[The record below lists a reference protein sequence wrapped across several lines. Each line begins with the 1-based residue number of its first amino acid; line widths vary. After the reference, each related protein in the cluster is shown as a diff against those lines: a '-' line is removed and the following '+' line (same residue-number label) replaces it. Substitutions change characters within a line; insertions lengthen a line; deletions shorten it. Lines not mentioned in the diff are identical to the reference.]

1 MTQNVCVSVQ
11 MDEKGF
17 RDFASFDLLR
27 HNKGWQRPAVF
38 TAILLVCAGIC
49 LSQIGKREGAGLLT
63 AVLTIVAIGL
73 PAVYFG
79 TFFSNLSKQIKKL
92 GLPRPFYRLELDAAG
107 LSVWMAGEQNK
118 TEPTNRYTWNTVYC
132 AYRTKEAVYIYVQ
145 KNQAY
150 LLNESM
156 DAAWSLL
163 GSTLPAARRH
173 DCRKEGS
180 GKSIFLSGSRSIC
193 GRSGILF
200 LHNIFYKTKTHAAA
214 KQKRSVGTEI
224 AL

>member
-1 MTQNVCVSVQ
+1 MSQPISVSVQ
-11 MDEKGF
+11 MDAASF
-17 RDFASFDLLR
+17 HDFAAFDLLR
-27 HNKGWQRPAVF
+27 HRKAWHRPLAF
-38 TAILLVCAGIC
+38 TAILLVSAGFC
-49 LSQIGKREGAGLLT
+49 LSQVGQKDGAALLT
-63 AVLTIVAIGL
+63 VVLAVVALGV
-73 PAVYFG
+73 PAVYFW
-79 TFFSNLSKQIKKL
+79 TFFHSLSLQIKKM

-163 GSTLPAARRH
+163 GSALPAASLH
-173 DCRKEGS
+173 DCRK
-180 GKSIFLSGSRSIC
+180 
-193 GRSGILF
+193 
-200 LHNIFYKTKTHAAA
+200 
-214 KQKRSVGTEI
+214 
-224 AL
+224 

>member
-11 MDEKGF
+11 MDEKSF
-17 RDFASFDLLR
+17 HDFASFDLLR

-38 TAILLVCAGIC
+38 TAILLVCASIC

-63 AVLTIVAIGL
+63 AVLAIVAIGL

-163 GSTLPAARRH
+163 GSALPAASLH
-173 DCRKEGS
+173 DCRK
-180 GKSIFLSGSRSIC
+180 
-193 GRSGILF
+193 
-200 LHNIFYKTKTHAAA
+200 
-214 KQKRSVGTEI
+214 
-224 AL
+224 

>member
-1 MTQNVCVSVQ
+1 MSQPISVSVQ
-11 MDEKGF
+11 MDAASF
-17 RDFASFDLLR
+17 HDFAAFDLLR
-27 HNKGWQRPAVF
+27 HHKAWHRPLVF
-38 TAILLVCAGIC
+38 TAILLVSAGFC
-49 LSQIGKREGAGLLT
+49 LSQVGQKDGAALLT
-63 AVLTIVAIGL
+63 VVLAVVALGV
-73 PAVYFG
+73 PAVSFW
-79 TFFSNLSKQIKKL
+79 TFFHSLSLQIKKM

-163 GSTLPAARRH
+163 GSALPAASLH
-173 DCRKEGS
+173 DCRK
-180 GKSIFLSGSRSIC
+180 
-193 GRSGILF
+193 
-200 LHNIFYKTKTHAAA
+200 
-214 KQKRSVGTEI
+214 
-224 AL
+224 

>member
-1 MTQNVCVSVQ
+1 MSQPISLSVQ
-11 MDEKGF
+11 MDAASF
-17 RDFASFDLLR
+17 HDFAAFDLLR
-27 HNKGWQRPAVF
+27 HRKAWHRPLAF
-38 TAILLVCAGIC
+38 TAILLVSAGFC
-49 LSQIGKREGAGLLT
+49 LSQVGQKDGAALLT
-63 AVLTIVAIGL
+63 VVLAVVALGV
-73 PAVYFG
+73 PAVYFW
-79 TFFSNLSKQIKKL
+79 TFFHSLSLQIKKM

-163 GSTLPAARRH
+163 GSALPAASLH
-173 DCRKEGS
+173 DCRK
-180 GKSIFLSGSRSIC
+180 
-193 GRSGILF
+193 
-200 LHNIFYKTKTHAAA
+200 
-214 KQKRSVGTEI
+214 
-224 AL
+224 

>member
-1 MTQNVCVSVQ
+1 MTQNICVSVQ
-11 MDEKGF
+11 MDEKSF
-17 RDFASFDLLR
+17 HDFASFDLLR

-63 AVLTIVAIGL
+63 AVLAIVAI
-73 PAVYFG
+73 
-79 TFFSNLSKQIKKL
+79 

-163 GSTLPAARRH
+163 GSALPAASLH
-173 DCRKEGS
+173 DCRK
-180 GKSIFLSGSRSIC
+180 
-193 GRSGILF
+193 
-200 LHNIFYKTKTHAAA
+200 
-214 KQKRSVGTEI
+214 
-224 AL
+224 

>member
-1 MTQNVCVSVQ
+1 MPSPDTACVRAPASKSISHRYCIGAALAHGTSELHHVL
-11 MDEKGF
+11 GS
-17 RDFASFDLLR
+17 RDLECTR
-27 HNKGWQRPAVF
+27 
-38 TAILLVCAGIC
+38 AILCAAGARMEALPGEEGGWRVTGMDGRPRGGTDTP
-49 LSQIGKREGAGLLT
+49 LSCDVHESGTTCRLLT
-63 AVLTIVAIGL
+63 AVLAIVAIGL

-79 TFFSNLSKQIKKL
+79 TFFANLSKQIKKL

-163 GSTLPAARRH
+163 SSVLPAASLH
-173 DCRKEGS
+173 DCRK
-180 GKSIFLSGSRSIC
+180 
-193 GRSGILF
+193 
-200 LHNIFYKTKTHAAA
+200 
-214 KQKRSVGTEI
+214 
-224 AL
+224 